1 MGFRAAIRRGD
12 PAGGTATGGSVE
24 TAVEPPF
31 SAGHER
37 AEEVFR
43 SRLRGHP
50 HLTDRESRLCE
61 LIEYFGWETGHKAQ
75 YATPWFY
82 EDDPRARGY
91 EKALGVDNM
100 TFQIL
105 HMYSLFNRMDPERH
119 DFFWI
124 YDGILE
130 RLEALGGPEAVWA
143 LDFGTGLGQIGLSMA
158 LAGYRTVQSDRVT
171 EFLSFISFLA
181 KNRGVEPVLHHAP
194 TDHSFFDPSSQEGP
208 CGLVVEWSA
217 FEHVADTIP
226 ALEQI
231 TSSLVPGG
239 MFVTT
244 TFCKDWTPELLE
256 HYRRDSQ
263 DDEIADQYLS
273 GKPDEWLRER
283 FEVLSPPNTI
293 AKVLVLRG

>member
-1 MGFRAAIRRGD
+1 VIRRDRGQTEH
-12 PAGGTATGGSVE
+12 PVE
-24 TAVEPPF
+24 F
-31 SAGHER
+31 SASHER
-37 AEEVFR
+37 AEEVFTRGLR
-43 SRLRGHP
+43 SHQ

-61 LIEYFGWETGHKAQ
+61 LIEYFGWETGSKGR

-91 EKALGVDNM
+91 ERALGVDNM

-119 DFFWI
+119 DFYWI
-124 YDGILE
+124 YDGVLE
-130 RLEALGGPEAVWA
+130 RLQALGGPGEVSV
-143 LDFGTGLGQIGLSMA
+143 LDFGTGLGQIGLSLC
-158 LAGYRTVQSDRVT
+158 LAGYRTVMSDRVNQFL
-171 EFLSFISFLA
+171 EFITFLA
-181 KNRGVEPVLHHAP
+181 GTRKLEPVLNHAE
-194 TDHSFFDPSSQEGP
+194 TDHSFFQTAGEGHRY
-208 CGLVVEWSA
+208 GLVVEWSA

-226 ALEQI
+226 ALESI
-231 TSSLVPGG
+231 TDGLVPGG

-273 GKPDEWLRER
+273 GAPDEWLRER
-283 FEVLSPPNTI
+283 FEVITPTKSI
-293 AKVLVLRG
+293 AKILVRRS